1 MKLIEIEKLNKYFGK
16 GENQAHILKDINLS
30 IDQGDF
36 VAIIGASGSG
46 KSTLMNIIGCL
57 DTASSG
63 VCRIDGKETIAMN
76 ADELSN
82 LRQRKFGFIFQRY
95 NLLAALNANENVAL
109 PAVYAGMPSRERKAR
124 ADALLDKLGL
134 KEKTQNRPN
143 QLSGGQQQ
151 RVSIARA
158 LMNGGEIILADEP
171 TGALDSK
178 SGETVLEILQDL
190 HHEGHTIIMV
200 THDPNIAATASRVIE
215 IKDGRIIKDERQQPY
230 QHQQKLTKGEYRAP
244 RFWDQLVESFKM
256 ATSAIMAHKLRALL
270 TMLGIVIGIASVIS
284 VVALGRGT
292 QQQVLSNINSL
303 GTNTMTIMNGTGFGD
318 RRANLTKN
326 LTVSDAELL
335 NKQGFVDSTTPSSNL
350 SATVIYGN
358 TNVTGSVNGVGEQY
372 LNVKGM
378 KMVSGRFFNANEVKE
393 AAQVVVIDAN
403 TQKDLGIIAPVEGKV
418 ILVDKK
424 PLKIIGLAEESNN
437 MHQTSLKLWTPYTTL
452 MQRISGEKHI
462 DSLTVKVK
470 DEVES
475 QTAEKSVISLLSAK
489 HGKKDFFI
497 MNSDTIKQTITSTT
511 NTLTLLIS
519 SIALISLVVGGIG
532 VMNIMLVSV
541 TERTKEIGVRM
552 AIGAKQRNILQQ
564 FLIEAILIC
573 LLGGVIG
580 ILLAGTI
587 ITLFNTF
594 GSNFKMLLSLES
606 VVLAVFFSTLI
617 GVVFGYMPAK
627 NASKLNPIVALS
639 QE

>member
-1 MKLIEIEKLNKYFGK
+1 M
-16 GENQAHILKDINLS
+16 
-30 IDQGDF
+30 
-36 VAIIGASGSG
+36 
-46 KSTLMNIIGCL
+46 
-57 DTASSG
+57 
-63 VCRIDGKETIAMN
+63 
-76 ADELSN
+76 
-82 LRQRKFGFIFQRY
+82 
-95 NLLAALNANENVAL
+95 
-109 PAVYAGMPSRERKAR
+109 
-124 ADALLDKLGL
+124 
-134 KEKTQNRPN
+134 
-143 QLSGGQQQ
+143 
-151 RVSIARA
+151 
-158 LMNGGEIILADEP
+158 
-171 TGALDSK
+171 
-178 SGETVLEILQDL
+178 
-190 HHEGHTIIMV
+190 
-200 THDPNIAATASRVIE
+200 
-215 IKDGRIIKDERQQPY
+215 
-230 QHQQKLTKGEYRAP
+230 
-244 RFWDQLVESFKM
+244 
-256 ATSAIMAHKLRALL
+256 
-270 TMLGIVIGIASVIS
+270 
-284 VVALGRGT
+284 
-292 QQQVLSNINSL
+292 
-303 GTNTMTIMNGTGFGD
+303 
-318 RRANLTKN
+318 
-326 LTVSDAELL
+326 
-335 NKQGFVDSTTPSSNL
+335 
-350 SATVIYGN
+350 
-358 TNVTGSVNGVGEQY
+358 
-372 LNVKGM
+372 
-378 KMVSGRFFNANEVKE
+378 
-393 AAQVVVIDAN
+393 
-403 TQKDLGIIAPVEGKV
+403 
-418 ILVDKK
+418 DKK
-424 PLKIIGLAEESNN
+424 PLKIIGLASESNN

-617 GVVFGYMPAK
+617 GVIFGYMPAK

>member
-1 MKLIEIEKLNKYFGK
+1 MKLIEIEKLNKYFGT

-76 ADELSN
+76 ADELSD

-109 PAVYAGMPSRERKAR
+109 PAVYAGMPSRERKSR

-190 HHEGHTIIMV
+190 HREGHTIIMV

-230 QHQQKLTKGEYRAP
+230 QHEQKLTKGKYRAP

-335 NKQGFVDSTTPSSNL
+335 NKQGFVDSTTPLSNL

-378 KMVSGRFFNANEVKE
+378 KMVSGRFFNDSEVKE

-587 ITLFNTF
+587 ITLFNTL

>member
-1 MKLIEIEKLNKYFGK
+1 MKLIEIEKLNKYFGT

-76 ADELSN
+76 ADELSD

-109 PAVYAGMPSRERKAR
+109 PAVYAGIPSRERKAR

-190 HHEGHTIIMV
+190 HREGHTIIMV
-200 THDPNIAATASRVIE
+200 THDLNIAATASRVIE

-230 QHQQKLTKGEYRAP
+230 QHEQKLTKSKYRAP

-292 QQQVLSNINSL
+292 QQQVLSNINNL

-350 SATVIYGN
+350 SSTVIYGN

-437 MHQTSLKLWTPYTTL
+437 MYQTSLKLWTPYTTL

-587 ITLFNTF
+587 ITLFNTL

-617 GVVFGYMPAK
+617 GIVFG
-627 NASKLNPIVALS
+627 
-639 QE
+639 

>member
-1 MKLIEIEKLNKYFGK
+1 MKLIEIEKLNKYFGT

-76 ADELSN
+76 ADELSD

-109 PAVYAGMPSRERKAR
+109 PAVYAGMPSRERKSR

-190 HHEGHTIIMV
+190 HREGHTIIMV

-230 QHQQKLTKGEYRAP
+230 QHEQKLTKGEYRAP

-335 NKQGFVDSTTPSSNL
+335 NKQGFVDSTTPLSNL

-552 AIGAKQRNILQQ
+552 AIGAKKRNILQQ

-587 ITLFNTF
+587 ITLFNTL

>member
-1 MKLIEIEKLNKYFGK
+1 MKLIEIEKLNKYFGT

-63 VCRIDGKETIAMN
+63 VCRIDGKETIEMN
-76 ADELSN
+76 ADELSD

-109 PAVYAGMPSRERKAR
+109 PAVYAGMPSRERKAH

-158 LMNGGEIILADEP
+158 LMNGGDIILADEP

-190 HHEGHTIIMV
+190 HREGHTIIMV

-215 IKDGRIIKDERQQPY
+215 VKDGRIIKDERQQPY
-230 QHQQKLTKGEYRAP
+230 QHEQKLTKGEYRAP

-326 LTVSDAELL
+326 LTISDAELL

-378 KMVSGRFFNANEVKE
+378 KMVSGRFFNDSEVKE

-424 PLKIIGLAEESNN
+424 PLKIIGLASESNN

-617 GVVFGYMPAK
+617 GVIFGYMPAK

>member
-1 MKLIEIEKLNKYFGK
+1 MKLIEIEKLNKYFGT

-57 DTASSG
+57 DTASTG

-76 ADELSN
+76 ADELSD

-134 KEKTQNRPN
+134 KAKTQNRPN

-190 HHEGHTIIMV
+190 HREGHTIIMV

-587 ITLFNTF
+587 ITLFNTL

-617 GVVFGYMPAK
+617 GVVFMPAK